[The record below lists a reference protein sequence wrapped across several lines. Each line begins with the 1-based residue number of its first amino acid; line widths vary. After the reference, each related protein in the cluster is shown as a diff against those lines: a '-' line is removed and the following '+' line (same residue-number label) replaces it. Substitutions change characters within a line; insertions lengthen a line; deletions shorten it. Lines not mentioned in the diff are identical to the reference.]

1 MARGTARGFCF
12 EGDGMQHGAV
22 KKYLAILTA
31 AAAAIAVALPAARTL
46 GQSPVQRATKD
57 VKTADIPES
66 ALRSRA
72 EEIYSQLREALYN
85 KDYDTFMALTIPAGK
100 GKPPPKEVFDQIAF
114 RLGDDYPVLESLN
127 FVKLD
132 RSGDWV
138 GYYAEDRVSDAKR
151 TYIFMFR
158 FKRVGEDLKMYGRV
172 VHTDIPRV
180 KRQFSTMDEIALN
193 PIFRL
198 PGQKGFKE

>member
-1 MARGTARGFCF
+1 
-12 EGDGMQHGAV
+12 MQYVAGR
-22 KKYLAILTA
+22 KFLAIGI
-31 AAAAIAVALPAARTL
+31 AAAIAGLLPAAPAL
-46 GQSPVQRATKD
+46 AQSTVHRATKD
-57 VKTADIPES
+57 VKTSDIPLP

-72 EEIYSQLREALYN
+72 EEIYTRVRDALYN
-85 KDYDTFMALTIPAGK
+85 KDYDTFMALTLPAGK

-132 RSGDWV
+132 RSGDWI

-151 TYIFMFR
+151 TYIYLFR
-158 FKRVGEDLKMYGRV
+158 FKRVDEDLKMYGRI
-172 VHTDIPRV
+172 VHVDIPQV
-180 KRQFSTMDEIALN
+180 KRQFSTLDEIALN

-198 PGQKGFKE
+198 PGQKGYKE